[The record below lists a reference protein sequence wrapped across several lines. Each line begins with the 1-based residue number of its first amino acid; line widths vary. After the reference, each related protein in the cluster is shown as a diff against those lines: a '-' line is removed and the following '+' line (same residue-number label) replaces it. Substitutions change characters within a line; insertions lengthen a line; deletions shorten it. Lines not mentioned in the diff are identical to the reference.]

1 MASITKQRIGKYT
14 YLYESLSFRDECGRP
29 RNKKTKIGKIDPCT
43 GETIYTTEY
52 AKKIS
57 PDAKAEIVAKEAP
70 CEINEYAQ
78 QFFDSVKVYGVFWFL
93 RKIAEQIG
101 LLDILQQAFP
111 ALWQELFTIAS
122 YLIVSDKPVM
132 YCEDWLAENEWL
144 EVGGMS
150 SQRISELFTQYDE
163 KQRNQF
169 YRLWSGHIQE
179 REYLALDITSV
190 SSYSKQIADCEW
202 GHNRDKEKLPQV
214 NLCMLYGESSR
225 LPVFQANYSGSL
237 SDVTTLESTISEF
250 RAIVGESEINVVM
263 DKGFYREKNVTF
275 LIGQDVHFLVGM
287 SFNNNKAKQMAEDER
302 QTIGQIE
309 NVIRASD
316 SPIRGVHRRID
327 WPDDKKLHAHIYFN
341 PEKAVKERNELYGYV
356 AKLRTCSVSF

>member
-1 MASITKQRIGKYT
+1 M
-14 YLYESLSFRDECGRP
+14 
-29 RNKKTKIGKIDPCT
+29 
-43 GETIYTTEY
+43 
-52 AKKIS
+52 
-57 PDAKAEIVAKEAP
+57 
-70 CEINEYAQ
+70 
-78 QFFDSVKVYGVFWFL
+78 YGVFWFL

-302 QTIGQIE
+302 QTIDQIE
-309 NVIRASD
+309 NV
-316 SPIRGVHRRID
+316 
-327 WPDDKKLHAHIYFN
+327 
-341 PEKAVKERNELYGYV
+341 
-356 AKLRTCSVSF
+356 RTCSVSF